1 MNLTIT
7 VVVFLVFL
15 VCMILYVLL
24 DSEILSRREY
34 KYKVDTSEP
43 YKKMRTLDLTYSVE
57 LKGSKVVRSLL
68 VHCPT
73 GTEHYDV
80 EKRIYDYKTDK
91 GYMIAKK
98 VGSKPEDWYNIFLVD
113 IDTKHGTVIDKTT
126 LMYSGKC
133 NYLVFETKESMDWF
147 ITKYLNNGQ

>member
-1 MNLTIT
+1 MNLIVA
-7 VVVFLVFL
+7 VVVLLVFL
-15 VCMILYVLL
+15 VCMVVYVLL
-24 DSEILSRREY
+24 NNEVLSRREN
-34 KYKVDTSEP
+34 KVNTSEP
-43 YKKMRTLDLTYSVE
+43 YKKMKTLDLTYSVE
-57 LKGSKVVRSLL
+57 LKGSKVVRLLL

-73 GTEHYDV
+73 GTEYFDV

-98 VGSKPEDWYNIFLVD
+98 VGSKPEDWYDIFLVD

-126 LMYSGKC
+126 LIYSGKC